1 MSKVFALSL
10 FCLCSIAALSD
21 IRADTRPD
29 SHAPIG
35 VMGDHVHKKDEWM
48 LSFRTMTMSMQGNLQ
63 GTNSLSP
70 EEIVQ
75 TQVNGFAGMPMQPA
89 NLRVVPTKMTMQMQ
103 MLGAM
108 YAPTDRVTL
117 MAMTSYKNIE
127 MDHITFM
134 GGMGTQRLGTFTSKT
149 SGLGDTQ
156 VAALI
161 KLGGDTGVSWHGTL
175 GLSLPTADIEETDT
189 ILTPMNMRPTVR
201 LPYPMQLGSGSFDLI
216 SGLTY
221 SNHGADHRAKLG
233 WGSQWRSVVRLEDNS
248 ENYRLGDEHQLS
260 TWVSYTAAPSVSL
273 SGRLTYMYKG
283 NIRGRDALIIAPVQ
297 TTDPNRQKRQRV
309 DAALGANWVLPN
321 NDYRLA
327 LEVST
332 PIWQRLSG
340 PQLETDWG
348 ISLGLQWSPSA

>member
-1 MSKVFALSL
+1 MSKFVAWSFC
-10 FCLCSIAALSD
+10 CLCSIAALSDIRAD

-35 VMGDHVHKKDEWM
+35 VMGDHVHKKGEWM

-75 TQVNGFAGMPMQPA
+75 TQANGFAGMPLQPA
-89 NLRVVPTKMTMQMQ
+89 NLRVVPVKMTMQMQ
-103 MLGAM
+103 MLGVM

-117 MAMTSYKNIE
+117 MAMTSYKEVE

-134 GGMGTQRLGTFTSKT
+134 GGTGTQRLGTFTTKN

-156 VAALI
+156 VAALM
-161 KLGGDTGVSWHGTL
+161 KLGADSGASWHGTL
-175 GLSLPTADIEETDT
+175 GLSLPTADIEEPDA

-248 ENYRLGDEHQLS
+248 ENYRLGAEHQLS
-260 TWVSYTAAPSVSL
+260 TWVS
-273 SGRLTYMYKG
+273 
-283 NIRGRDALIIAPVQ
+283 
-297 TTDPNRQKRQRV
+297 
-309 DAALGANWVLPN
+309 
-321 NDYRLA
+321 
-327 LEVST
+327 
-332 PIWQRLSG
+332 
-340 PQLETDWG
+340 
-348 ISLGLQWSPSA
+348 